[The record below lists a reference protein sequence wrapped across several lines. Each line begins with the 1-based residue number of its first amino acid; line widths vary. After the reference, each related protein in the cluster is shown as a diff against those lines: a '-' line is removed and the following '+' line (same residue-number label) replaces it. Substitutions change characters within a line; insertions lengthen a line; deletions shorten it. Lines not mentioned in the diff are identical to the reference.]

1 MTGGGVTGKLSM
13 PLTRGRIVG
22 YDDERLAFG
31 FTMLNDGET
40 VDCQISDAAMDEL
53 AGVRGSPSTARQGQ
67 FLEYRDAIE
76 EFASRPRNASYWK
89 TVDAISALGAAPQE
103 EDLVEAAVALCA
115 TVSAIVGTARDT
127 PAPSGAR

>member
-1 MTGGGVTGKLSM
+1 M

-53 AGVRGSPSTARQGQ
+53 GGVKGTEGSYIALMDYLVNSLAKALEAPASGPAR
-67 FLEYRDAIE
+67 
-76 EFASRPRNASYWK
+76 
-89 TVDAISALGAAPQE
+89 
-103 EDLVEAAVALCA
+103 
-115 TVSAIVGTARDT
+115 
-127 PAPSGAR
+127 